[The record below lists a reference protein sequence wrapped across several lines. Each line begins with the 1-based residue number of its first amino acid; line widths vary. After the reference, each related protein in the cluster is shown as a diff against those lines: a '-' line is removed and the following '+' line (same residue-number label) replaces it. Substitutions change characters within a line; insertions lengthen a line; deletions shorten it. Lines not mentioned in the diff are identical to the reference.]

1 MQARVLL
8 AALLLHAALP
18 LHAQAPA
25 QASRGELLYA
35 THCIAC
41 HTMQVHWRDRRIV
54 TDPSSLTVQVARWQK
69 NTGLD
74 WSSEEIQDVARY
86 LNATVYRFPDPAPRA
101 QG

>member
-1 MQARVLL
+1 MLPRVLL
-8 AALLLHAALP
+8 ASVLLQAALP
-18 LHAQAPA
+18 LHAQAPPP
-25 QASRGELLYA
+25 ASRGELLYT

-41 HTMQVHWRDRRIV
+41 HTMQVHWRDRRVV
-54 TDPSSLTVQVARWQK
+54 TDPASLTAQVGRWQK